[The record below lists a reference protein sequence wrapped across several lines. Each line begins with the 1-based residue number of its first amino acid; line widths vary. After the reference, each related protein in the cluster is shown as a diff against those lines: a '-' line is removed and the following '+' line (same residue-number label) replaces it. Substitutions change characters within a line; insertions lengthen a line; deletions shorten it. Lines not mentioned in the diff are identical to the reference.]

1 MRKIFLSIIVLLTA
15 VSMSAKTTLINSEI
29 DSLWRQTTI
38 SVKNGGQAPDVMT
51 LLSAF
56 HQALP
61 TWVVGEV
68 LEQQKKPV
76 PGTKRNGTTLFASS
90 STRRMAMPATSH

>member
-15 VSMSAKTTLINSEI
+15 ISMSADTTLINSEI

-38 SVKNGGQAPDVMT
+38 NVKNGGQAPDVMT

-56 HQALP
+56 NEALP
-61 TWVVGEV
+61 TWVVGH
-68 LEQQKKPV
+68 
-76 PGTKRNGTTLFASS
+76 NSSASVF
-90 STRRMAMPATSH
+90 TVIYYFNQL

>member
-1 MRKIFLSIIVLLTA
+1 MRKIFLSIIVLLSA
-15 VSMSAKTTLINSEI
+15 ISMSARTTLINSDI

-51 LLSAF
+51 LLRAF

-68 LEQQKKPV
+68 LDQQ
-76 PGTKRNGTTLFASS
+76 
-90 STRRMAMPATSH
+90 H